1 MSDFED
7 FDSGFNHDDFEESF
21 DAGEIDIDEFGGGD
35 VELDADEVGIGSQ
48 DTNDEEDD
56 DEQEEEDDH
65 DDDEEPMGLAALYAG
80 PIEAD
85 EEDAAE
91 DFVPNNDE
99 EEDDANSDEEEDGDE
114 DGTDEPDAKRQRS
127 ES

>member
-7 FDSGFNHDDFEESF
+7 FDSGFDHDDFKESF

-35 VELDADEVGIGSQ
+35 VELDADEIRIGSQ
-48 DTNDEEDD
+48 
-56 DEQEEEDDH
+56 DDH
-65 DDDEEPMGLAALYAG
+65 DDDEEPMGLATLYAG
-80 PIEAD
+80 PIEVD